1 MRLIS
6 ETPHPSAPHDVRH
19 HALGFDVD
27 GRTLRVTGTLEAGLH
42 WRARFHWDNGEEGN
56 TPICFAYV
64 PAIDGDARFYADFLM
79 SADLWRP
86 ILTTL
91 DPTGTASERF
101 VISQ

>member
-1 MRLIS
+1 MRLVS
-6 ETPHPSAPHDVRH
+6 ETPHPSAQGVRQ

-64 PAIDGDARFYADFLM
+64 PAIDDRFYNDFLL
-79 SADLWRP
+79 SADIWRP

-91 DPTGTASERF
+91 DPTGTAAEQF
-101 VISQ
+101 LIN